1 MEKFNVLIVDDIDEN
16 IYSLKLLIE
25 ENFDLNIFTATSAN
39 DAMAI
44 LLNKSI
50 DLILMDVQMPDV
62 DGFEFTSYLKEL
74 EIIKDIPVIFITGIY
89 DTEQYKSKAYEIGG
103 IEYITKPIDNNLLT
117 SKLKVY
123 IELYESIN
131 KSKKDLDKTENLL
144 IHNSKMASLGEMIG
158 IISHQLKQP
167 LNVISLHSEC
177 LKFSYE
183 DGELNDEVMK
193 DFNDNTKSQV
203 NYMTETINGFL
214 DFYNPNK
221 TAEVFN
227 INDSIQKALKI
238 LESKISLNNVKLDLQ
253 IDETLKTT
261 GIKME
266 LVQVLINI
274 ISNSLD
280 VFIERDINNRIIFLK
295 LFEEDSKTVLT
306 LEDSAGGVK
315 DDILEKLLDPYFT
328 TKTTGTGIG
337 LYMVKLIIKNN
348 FKGDLKIMN
357 SENGLKFMIAL
368 NNSWVIQAYDNK
380 NIF

>member
-1 MEKFNVLIVDDIDEN
+1 MGSLIMEKFNVLIVDDIDEN

-167 LNVISLHSEC
+167 LNVISLHSQC
-177 LKFSYE
+177 LKLSYE

-221 TAEVFN
+221 AAEVFN

-368 NNSWVIQAYDNK
+368 NNS
-380 NIF
+380 

>member
-1 MEKFNVLIVDDIDEN
+1 MEKFNILIVDDIDEN

-62 DGFEFTSYLKEL
+62 DGFEFTLYLKEL
-74 EIIKDIPVIFITGIY
+74 EIIKDIPIIFITGIY

-117 SKLKVY
+117 AKLKVY
-123 IELYESIN
+123 IDIYENLN
-131 KSKKDLDKTENLL
+131 KSKKQLDKTENLL

-167 LNVISLHSEC
+167 LNVLSLYCEC
-177 LKFSYE
+177 LQYSFD
-183 DGELNDEVMK
+183 DGEVDDTYLK
-193 DFNDNTKSQV
+193 DFSKNTKSQIM
-203 NYMTETINGFL
+203 YMTETINGFL

-221 TAEVFN
+221 TQEIFN
-227 INDSIQKALKI
+227 INDSIQAALKI
-238 LESKISLNNVKLDLQ
+238 LESKISLNNVKIDLEV
-253 IDETLKTT
+253 DETLKAT

-266 LVQVLINI
+266 LMQVVINI
-274 ISNSLD
+274 VSNSLD
-280 VFIERDINNRIIFLK
+280 VFIERNIENRVIFLK
-295 LFEEDSKTVLT
+295 LFQEDSKIILS
-306 LEDSAGGVK
+306 LEDSAGGIK
-315 DDILEKLLDPYFT
+315 DEILEKILDPYFT

-348 FKGDLKIMN
+348 FKGDLKVMN
-357 SENGLKFMIAL
+357 SENGLKFMIVL
-368 NNSWVIQAYDNK
+368 NNS
-380 NIF
+380 